1 MADFVTELLATDST
15 AARDAVVRVT
25 QLAADARDI
34 GAEILPSR
42 TRGVLSAC
50 ATPDR
55 LLLLNLFR
63 RGGSEKR
70 KVGVLF
76 SGGIDAVAVLV
87 ALRAWGVPCVAA
99 VAGFTGGVEYVL
111 GLSQI
116 LTKQCFI
123 SNAPVTVQTDGR

>member
-1 MADFVTELLATDST
+1 LEQSVELSKRLLAS
-15 AARDAVVRVT
+15 AKHV
-25 QLAADARDI
+25 
-34 GAEILPSR
+34 
-42 TRGVLSAC
+42 GVF
-50 ATPDR
+50 
-55 LLLLNLFR
+55 LNLFR

-123 SNAPVTVQTDGR
+123 SNAPVTVCPYIAQHGTDTFLFQSGSSFRTCLFHSFQVKRKP

>member
-1 MADFVTELLATDST
+1 MEARLRVTVCAGHAARKTDISRLQSQGILEQSVELSKRLLAS
-15 AARDAVVRVT
+15 AKHV
-25 QLAADARDI
+25 
-34 GAEILPSR
+34 
-42 TRGVLSAC
+42 GVF
-50 ATPDR
+50 
-55 LLLLNLFR
+55 LNLFR

-87 ALRAWGVPCVAA
+87 ALRAWGVPCVTA

>member
-55 LLLLNLFR
+55 LLLQRAEDLGR
-63 RGGSEKR
+63 
-70 KVGVLF
+70 
-76 SGGIDAVAVLV
+76 
-87 ALRAWGVPCVAA
+87 LRALVQCSSAACCPVP
-99 VAGFTGGVEYVL
+99 GFL
-111 GLSQI
+111 FL
-116 LTKQCFI
+116 
-123 SNAPVTVQTDGR
+123 PP